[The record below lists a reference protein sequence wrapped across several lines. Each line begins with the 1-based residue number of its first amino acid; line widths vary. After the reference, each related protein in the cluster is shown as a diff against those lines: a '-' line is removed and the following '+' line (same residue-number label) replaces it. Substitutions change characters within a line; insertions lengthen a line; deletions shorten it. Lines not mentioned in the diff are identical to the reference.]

1 MMNATR
7 LVKDGGE
14 SWYKLV
20 LVISQKQRYNRNH
33 ERSFHKNILHLLKF
47 LTGCKTKLN
56 KI

>member
-1 MMNATR
+1 MMNAMR
-7 LVKDGGE
+7 LVKDEGE
-14 SWYKLV
+14 SWHKLV

-33 ERSFHKNILHLLKF
+33 ERPFHKNILHRLKF